1 MAGRKTLPTNLKIL
15 QGTFRPERAN
25 KNEPRPDI
33 NIPTA
38 PDFLSKD
45 ALIEWG
51 RISNQLSKLG
61 LLTDM
66 DMAAL
71 AIYCQAWGRIVKYEK
86 IVAEKG
92 KLYKTTNGNIQ
103 LSPAMWVVNKA
114 YEQVYK
120 FMSEFGMS
128 PASRAKVSA
137 KPKKQGDGDP
147 FQEFGT

>member
-1 MAGRKTLPTNLKIL
+1 MAGRKKIPTKLKVL
-15 QGTFRPERAN
+15 KGTQRADRIN
-25 KNEPRPDI
+25 DGEPMPDP
-33 NIPTA
+33 NIPDA

-51 RISNQLSKLG
+51 RITAQLSKLG
-61 LLTDM
+61 LLTDL

-71 AIYCQAWGRIVKYEK
+71 ALYCQAWGRIVQYEK

-92 KLYKTTNGNIQ
+92 ELYETQNGNIQ

-120 FMSEFGMS
+120 FLSEFGMS
-128 PASRAKVSA
+128 PASRAKVSV
-137 KPKKQGDGDP
+137 KDSGNKKDKWGD
-147 FQEFGT
+147 FGT

>member
-1 MAGRKTLPTNLKIL
+1 MSGRKKIPTKLKL
-15 QGTFRPERAN
+15 LKGTQRVDRLSL
-25 KNEPRPDI
+25 NEPMPDT

-51 RISNQLSKLG
+51 RISYQLSKLG
-61 LLTDM
+61 LLSDM

-71 AIYCQAWGRIVKYEK
+71 ALYCQAWGRIVKYEK

-92 KLYKTTNGNIQ
+92 ELYKTSNGNIQ

-120 FMSEFGMS
+120 FLSEFGMS

-137 KPKKQGDGDP
+137 KQETKKDEWAGN
-147 FQEFGT
+147 F

>member
-1 MAGRKTLPTNLKIL
+1 MAGRKKLPTNLKIL
-15 QGTFRPERAN
+15 QGTFRTSREN
-25 KNEPRPDI
+25 KDEPKPDI

-51 RISNQLSKLG
+51 RISSQLSKLG
-61 LLTDM
+61 LLSDM

-71 AIYCQAWGRIVKYEK
+71 ALYCQAWGRIVKYEK

-92 KLYKTTNGNIQ
+92 ELYKTTNGNIQ

-120 FMSEFGMS
+120 FMTEFGMT
-128 PASRAKVSA
+128 PASRSKVSA
-137 KPKKQGDGDP
+137 KPKEPGKKDEWADG
-147 FQEFGT
+147 F